1 MTIPAGTQFGHYEI
15 VSLLGKG
22 GMGEVYLARDTK
34 LPRLVA
40 LKILSA
46 GAAQNQRDVR
56 RFVQEART
64 ASALRHP
71 NIAHIYDIGESQGV
85 SFIAMEYVDGVTLR
99 KRKAMKL
106 SEVLKVSRDVASAL
120 AAAHAAGVVHR
131 DIKPENIMLSREG
144 YVKVLDFGLAK
155 HIATTADSDSMAA
168 TAPLVFTDPGSV
180 VGTVFYMSPEQARGL
195 EVDARSDLW
204 SLGAVMYELITGR
217 APFEAKTASDVVAL
231 ILKEEPP
238 PLARFARDVPDSL
251 EWLVMKALVKDR
263 DARYQTARELLFD
276 IERMNHQLAV
286 DAELGE
292 RTAPTPDKPTGGSR
306 PSDPRAPSTDAQLT
320 LSINRSSNL
329 EYLVTEIRN
338 HKKGTAIAVGVM
350 VPVIV
355 IGAYFFWW
363 LTRSAKSLPSPP
375 RALARL
381 TFGQGLQTEPAWS
394 PDGRFI
400 AYASDL
406 NGNFDIWVQPV
417 GGGNPVQVTRSP
429 AHDWQ
434 PDWSPD
440 GNSIVFRSERDGGGL
455 FVVPAF
461 GGRERKVSSFG
472 YRPRWAPDGQKILC
486 LSPGEKVNEYPGVF
500 IVNLDGTSSKE
511 ISTSVSANQ
520 SDAKLGLVGW
530 HPDGRRI
537 SFLTDDGGFWTTPT
551 SGGKPVR
558 AEVSPKVANQL
569 KEMAINLG
577 NFRWAPAGNALF
589 FEGQSNGV
597 TNIWRVTVDPLSLA
611 WIDGPVRLT
620 TGSGSNIDIALSN
633 DGKRLAFAATAAS
646 TRIWS
651 VPFDPLSGKT
661 KGAGQAITAADL
673 DAWGPAVAP
682 DGKELVFNVRRHGAD
697 REELWEESL
706 KDESARVLAVDDYS
720 RFGAQWSPDGKQIAY
735 TRYLPREPESER
747 AYPIALMSAGGGE
760 EQLLTTPG
768 PFRDYVSDWSADGR
782 SVMASTNRRSK
793 DRYQVAIFSLSDA
806 PHAENSLR
814 IIAGDDSH
822 DLWGP
827 RFSPDGQWI
836 CYMTQQPSNPGVS
849 VLNVL
854 STSSGASVHLTDE
867 RLWSD
872 KPRWSPD
879 GKTIYFIT
887 NHGSTF
893 LNVWGVHFDPT
904 NGKVVGEP
912 FRVTSFESPS
922 LALLT
927 SIRQLRISF
936 DLTHLYLPL
945 TEVAGSVWTL
955 SDVDR

>member
-1 MTIPAGTQFGHYEI
+1 
-15 VSLLGKG
+15 
-22 GMGEVYLARDTK
+22 MGEVYLARDTK

-40 LKILSA
+40 LKVLSSR
-46 GAAQNQRDVR
+46 AAQNQRDVR
-56 RFVQEART
+56 RFIQEART

-71 NIAHIYDIGESQGV
+71 NIAHIYDIGESQGI

-99 KRKAMKL
+99 KRKGMKL
-106 SEVLKVSRDVASAL
+106 SEALRVSRDVASAL
-120 AAAHAAGVVHR
+120 TAAHAAGIVHR
-131 DIKPENIMLSREG
+131 DIKPENIMLSSEG

-155 HIATTADSDSMAA
+155 HVALTADSDSEAA
-168 TAPLVFTDPGSV
+168 TAPLAFTDPGTV
-180 VGTVFYMSPEQARGL
+180 VGTVFYMSPEQARGF

-217 APFEAKTASDVVAL
+217 APFEAGTSSDVVSL
-231 ILKEEPP
+231 ILKAEPQ
-238 PLARFARDVPDSL
+238 PLARFARDIPESL

-276 IERMNHQLAV
+276 IERISHQLAV
-286 DAELGE
+286 DAELID
-292 RTAPTPDKPTGGSR
+292 RTPSASDKSVSGSR
-306 PSDPRAPSTDAQLT
+306 GGGLMPSSTDSQLT
-320 LSINRSSNL
+320 RSMNRSSNL

-338 HKKGTAIAVGVM
+338 HKQATAITIGVM
-350 VPVIV
+350 IPVIV
-355 IGAYFFWW
+355 IGAYFLWW
-363 LTRSAKSLPSPP
+363 LTRSPKPLPSPS

-400 AYASDL
+400 AYASDRE
-406 NGNFDIWVQPV
+406 GNFDIWVQPV

-440 GNSIVFRSERDGGGL
+440 GNSIVFRSERDDGGGL

-461 GGRERKVSSFG
+461 GGRERKISPFG
-472 YRPRWAPDGQKILC
+472 YRPRWSPDGQKILC
-486 LSPGEKVNEYPGVF
+486 LSPGERVNEYPSVF
-500 IVNLDGTSSKE
+500 IVYLDGTSSKE

-530 HPDGRRI
+530 HPDGQRI
-537 SFLTDDGGFWTTPT
+537 SFLTDDGGFWTTPI
-551 SGGKPVR
+551 SGGKPVK
-558 AEVSPKVANQL
+558 AEVSAKVAKQL
-569 KEMAINLG
+569 KDMAINLG

-597 TNIWRVTVDPLSLA
+597 ANIWRVTVDPQSLA

-620 TGSGSNIDIALSN
+620 TGSGADIDIALSN
-633 DGKRLAFAATAAS
+633 DGKRLAFATTAGS

-651 VPFDPLSGKT
+651 VPFDPLNGKI
-661 KGAGQAITAADL
+661 KGTGQPITAADL
-673 DAWGPAVAP
+673 DAWAPAVSP
-682 DGKELVFNVRRHGAD
+682 DGKKLVFNVRRHGAD
-697 REELWEESL
+697 REELWEKSL
-706 KDESARVLAVDDYS
+706 KDESVKVLAVDDYS
-720 RFGAQWSPDGKQIAY
+720 RFGSQWSPDGKLIAY
-735 TRYLPREPESER
+735 TRYLPREPESQR
-747 AYPIALMSAGGGE
+747 SYPIALMPDGGGE
-760 EQLLTTPG
+760 EQFLTTPG
-768 PFRDYVSDWSADGR
+768 PFRDYISDWSPDGR
-782 SVMASTNRRSK
+782 SVLASTNRSGK

-814 IIAGDDSH
+814 IVAADDSH

-836 CYMTQQPSNPGVS
+836 CYMTQQTSNPGVS

-854 STSSGASVHLTDE
+854 STSSGASVQVTDE
-867 RLWSD
+867 RRWSD

-879 GKTIYFIT
+879 GKIIYFIT
-887 NHGSTF
+887 NHGSMF

-912 FRVTSFESPS
+912 FRVTSYESPS
-922 LALLT
+922 LAVLT

-936 DLTHLYLPL
+936 DPTHLYFPL